1 MKKIG
6 FFLVVMAMAFLFV
19 GVASAEKYVEGYLKG
34 AFADNIGQAT
44 TIKELP
50 GTRENNLTQ
59 FRHLQTLPSI
69 SPPHEPPTDPD
80 FKPLKREEPLPEP
93 EFM

>member
-6 FFLVVMAMAFLFV
+6 VFVVVMAMACLFA
-19 GVASAEKYVEGYLKG
+19 GVASAEMYVEGYLGG

-44 TIKELP
+44 TIKT
-50 GTRENNLTQ
+50 GHRGNNVTQ
-59 FRHLQTLPSI
+59 FRHLQTLPLI
-69 SPPHEPPTDPD
+69 SPPHEPPADTD
-80 FKPLKREEPLPEP
+80 FKPFKRREEPLPDP